1 MKTEKYLLVG
11 AIWALLC
18 SSCGNTSQKETKNI
32 QETMAFV
39 TTDTTVKD
47 SLQLIWIRDNAR
59 ERIMPL
65 SLFGEL
71 PLPLIDS
78 LDIQNGVL
86 ASISTFLLETN
97 GQYILFDTG
106 VGAPDSRLIPGLA
119 AAGLSPTD
127 IDYIYLTHFHGDH
140 IGGMMKEDSVVFP
153 NAEVYAAQAE
163 YDGWMQM
170 PDEKKAQVTRTM
182 TAYQDRLHL
191 FEYGDTLPTN
201 IVAMEAIGHTPGH
214 TVYQVGGFLIVGD
227 LVHGAALQ
235 LPHPEYCAA
244 YDMDPEAAIQTR
256 KHYLKYAKDNNL
268 LMAGMH
274 QPVEQ

>member
-1 MKTEKYLLVG
+1 
-11 AIWALLC
+11 
-18 SSCGNTSQKETKNI
+18 
-32 QETMAFV
+32 MAFV

-47 SLQLIWIRDNAR
+47 SLQLIWIRDNAK

-71 PLPLIDS
+71 PQPLIDS
-78 LDIQNGVL
+78 LDIQNGVP

-97 GQYILFDTG
+97 GQYMLFDTG

-119 AAGLSPTD
+119 AAGLSPTN

-140 IGGMMKEDSVVFP
+140 IGGMMKGDSVVFP

-191 FEYGDTLPTN
+191 LEYGDTLPAN
-201 IVAMEAIGHTPGH
+201 VVAMEAIGHTPGH

-244 YDMDPEAAIQTR
+244 YDMDPESAIQTR

-274 QPVEQ
+274 QPAEQ

>member
-1 MKTEKYLLVG
+1 
-11 AIWALLC
+11 
-18 SSCGNTSQKETKNI
+18 
-32 QETMAFV
+32 MAFV

-47 SLQLIWIRDNAR
+47 SLQLIWIRDNAK

-71 PLPLIDS
+71 PQPLIDS
-78 LDIQNGVL
+78 LDIQNGVP

-97 GQYILFDTG
+97 GQYMLFDTG

-119 AAGLSPTD
+119 AAGLSPTN

-140 IGGMMKEDSVVFP
+140 IGGMMKGDSVVFP

-182 TAYQDRLHL
+182 T
-191 FEYGDTLPTN
+191 
-201 IVAMEAIGHTPGH
+201 
-214 TVYQVGGFLIVGD
+214 VYQPVRRWGYITCQCSGDGGHRPHSRSHCISSGWFSYRRGFGSWCSVAVTTSGILRGIR
-227 LVHGAALQ
+227 HGSGSCYSD
-235 LPHPEYCAA
+235 PHILFKIC
-244 YDMDPEAAIQTR
+244 
-256 KHYLKYAKDNNL
+256 
-268 LMAGMH
+268 
-274 QPVEQ
+274 